1 VVEAAQRP
9 ARVIGPGYRI
19 QAELDERGWT
29 QKDLAEV
36 LGRPIQAVNEIIKGT
51 KGITPET
58 AIQLGSAIG
67 PSAEFWVESE
77 SRYRLRLAQLQVEV
91 PDVERRRRL
100 YELAPITE
108 MAHRRWI
115 HPAATLA
122 ALEREVCAFF
132 GINDPSETPVLP
144 VVRPR
149 KTANAIVDER
159 PWRAWVRRAELLAG
173 SQAPVRFDPARFR
186 RGLAEIAALADEPE
200 KVAQVPD
207 ALNALGV
214 AIVFVPHL
222 QRTYVDGAAFWSS
235 KRPVVALSLRYD
247 RLDYFWFTLAH
258 ELMHI
263 KRNDTAGVVDEARP
277 GESEPKTETAANTA
291 AEDFLIPRHRLK
303 MFLRESGPSPSRWQI
318 ETFAREIGRHP
329 SIVVGRLQKDR
340 TITFAQHRTMHVP
353 VRPLLA
359 DRIDRSPD

>member
-1 VVEAAQRP
+1 MVVAAQRP
-9 ARVIGPGYRI
+9 ARVIGPGYLI

-77 SRYRLRLAQLQVEV
+77 SRYRLRLAQQQVEV

-100 YELAPITE
+100 YELAPVTE
-108 MAHRRWI
+108 MIHRGWI
-115 HPAATLA
+115 RPAETVA
-122 ALEREVCAFF
+122 ALEREVCVFF
-132 GINDPSETPVLP
+132 GISDPSETPALP
-144 VVRPR
+144 VIQPR
-149 KTANAIVDER
+149 RTVNTVVDER
-159 PWRAWVRRAELLAG
+159 PWRAWVRRAEFLAG
-173 SQAPVRFDPARFR
+173 TQPPAPFSPSRFGN
-186 RGLAEIAALADEPE
+186 GLAAIAALADESE

-222 QRTYVDGAAFWSS
+222 PKTYVDGAAFWSS

-263 KRNDTAGVVDEARP
+263 KRNDTDGVVDEARP
-277 GESEPKTETAANTA
+277 GESEPKTETAANAA
-291 AEDFLIPRHRLK
+291 AEDFLISRDRLK
-303 MFLRESGPSPSRWQI
+303 AFLQESGPSPSRWQI
-318 ETFAREIGRHP
+318 EAFAREIGRHP

-340 TITFAQHRTMHVP
+340 TLTFAQHRTMHVP
-353 VRPLLA
+353 VRHLLA
-359 DRIDRSPD
+359 DRIDRSPA